1 MLSILE
7 QVNQFLW
14 GFPLLALLAGAHLF
28 FTVKLKFPQKYT
40 LKAIR
45 LSVTPEEGN
54 GSGVSGFA
62 ALATTLAAT
71 LGTGNIIGVST
82 AVAVGGPG
90 ALFWCWITGILG
102 MATCYAECYLS
113 VLFCV

>member
-54 GSGVSGFA
+54 GSG
-62 ALATTLAAT
+62 T
-71 LGTGNIIGVST
+71 GTSDPGQEEPGT
-82 AVAVGGPG
+82 DGGGSEPQPG
-90 ALFWCWITGILG
+90 DEEPEVPDVPAPEENWTG
-102 MATCYAECYLS
+102 YY
-113 VLFCV
+113 